1 MGELLRLLHAARRSG
16 VLGQIM
22 DTMEVGEQPA
32 AMKDATKRRKN
43 EPEELSSD
51 SEWDATVGRSSD
63 SPAIDNQAR
72 YVTEGAQTTQNPLN
86 ENPLNLDPLI
96 KGKTL

>member
-32 AMKDATKRRKN
+32 GMSDATKRRK
-43 EPEELSSD
+43 EDPE
-51 SEWDATVGRSSD
+51 RSLA
-63 SPAIDNQAR
+63 PNQNGMPRLGNLRVAR
-72 YVTEGAQTTQNPLN
+72 PLTTRP
-86 ENPLNLDPLI
+86 
-96 KGKTL
+96 GM

>member
-32 AMKDATKRRKN
+32 GMSDATKRRKDD
-43 EPEELSSD
+43 PEEFSSE
-51 SEWDATVGRSSD
+51 SEWTIGNLRV
-63 SPAIDNQAR
+63 AR
-72 YVTEGAQTTQNPLN
+72 PLTTRP
-86 ENPLNLDPLI
+86 
-96 KGKTL
+96 GM

>member
-32 AMKDATKRRKN
+32 GMSDAIQ
-43 EPEELSSD
+43 
-51 SEWDATVGRSSD
+51 RSLA
-63 SPAIDNQAR
+63 PNRNGMPRLGNLRVAR
-72 YVTEGAQTTQNPLN
+72 PLTTRP
-86 ENPLNLDPLI
+86 
-96 KGKTL
+96 GM

>member
-32 AMKDATKRRKN
+32 GMSDATKRRKN
-43 EPEELSSD
+43 D
-51 SEWDATVGRSSD
+51 QRSLA
-63 SPAIDNQAR
+63 PNRNGMTRLGNLRVAR
-72 YVTEGAQTTQNPLN
+72 PLTTRP
-86 ENPLNLDPLI
+86 
-96 KGKTL
+96 GM

>member
-32 AMKDATKRRKN
+32 GMSERVVRMIQRSLAPNQNGMPRLGNLRVARPLTTRPAM
-43 EPEELSSD
+43 
-51 SEWDATVGRSSD
+51 
-63 SPAIDNQAR
+63 
-72 YVTEGAQTTQNPLN
+72 
-86 ENPLNLDPLI
+86 
-96 KGKTL
+96 

>member
-32 AMKDATKRRKN
+32 GATKRRKN
-43 EPEELSSD
+43 DPEEFSSE
-51 SEWDATVGRSSD
+51 SEWDTRLGNLRV
-63 SPAIDNQAR
+63 AR
-72 YVTEGAQTTQNPLN
+72 PLTTRP
-86 ENPLNLDPLI
+86 
-96 KGKTL
+96 GM

>member
-32 AMKDATKRRKN
+32 AMNDATKRRKN
-43 EPEELSSD
+43 EPEELSSERLGD
-51 SEWDATVGRSSD
+51 PRIVR
-63 SPAIDNQAR
+63 PL
-72 YVTEGAQTTQNPLN
+72 TTRP
-86 ENPLNLDPLI
+86 
-96 KGKTL
+96 GM

>member
-32 AMKDATKRRKN
+32 GMSDATKRRK
-43 EPEELSSD
+43 EDPEEFSSE
-51 SEWDATVGRSSD
+51 SEWDLGNLRV
-63 SPAIDNQAR
+63 AR
-72 YVTEGAQTTQNPLN
+72 PLTTRP
-86 ENPLNLDPLI
+86 
-96 KGKTL
+96 GM

>member
-32 AMKDATKRRKN
+32 GMSDATKRRKN
-43 EPEELSSD
+43 DPE
-51 SEWDATVGRSSD
+51 VGM
-63 SPAIDNQAR
+63 
-72 YVTEGAQTTQNPLN
+72 G
-86 ENPLNLDPLI
+86 
-96 KGKTL
+96 

>member
-32 AMKDATKRRKN
+32 GMSDATKRPYAPGQDGMPRLGN
-43 EPEELSSD
+43 LRVARPLT
-51 SEWDATVGRSSD
+51 ARS
-63 SPAIDNQAR
+63 
-72 YVTEGAQTTQNPLN
+72 GM
-86 ENPLNLDPLI
+86 
-96 KGKTL
+96 